1 MIESNTENNKFI
13 TISLLIL
20 AIVAV
25 AFALNFT
32 KPIMIPFVLALLI
45 RILIDPIIDFQT
57 EKLNVHR
64 VVAVFVS
71 LILIV
76 FLFIIIVPFIVGSV
90 ATFLGSANEYNSKVL
105 LLIDIIINKM
115 QEFDLQINREAIR
128 ESLISLPFLDWA
140 SAILS
145 NSANIISKFFLVVIL
160 TLFLLLG
167 RKSKETSS
175 EWNEIINSVKK
186 YIFTK
191 FLTSALTGIL
201 TGIIYWLLG
210 LELALIFGTITFLLN
225 FIPIIGSVIA
235 VLVPLPI
242 AFLQFSDP
250 SYVILVILFPALVH
264 IVIGN
269 IIEPKI
275 FGDAFGLHPITIIL
289 SLIFWG
295 MIWGMMGILLAAPI
309 TAIIKISFE
318 KFETTSPIARL
329 LEGKI
334 HLKN

>member
-1 MIESNTENNKFI
+1 MIENSENNRFI

-20 AIVAV
+20 AIIGV

-45 RILIDPIIDFQT
+45 RILIDPIIDFQINN
-57 EKLNVHR
+57 LNVHR

-71 LILIV
+71 LLLIV
-76 FLFIIIVPFIVGSV
+76 FVFMIIVPFIVGSV
-90 ATFLGSANEYNSKVL
+90 ATFLSSANEYNIKVL
-105 LLIDIIINKM
+105 LLLDAIINKL
-115 QEFDLQINREAIR
+115 QEFDIEINRQAIR

-145 NSANIISKFFLVVIL
+145 NSANIISKFFLVVIM

-167 RKSKETSS
+167 KKSKETSK
-175 EWNEIINSVKK
+175 EWNEIINNIKK

-191 FLTSALTGIL
+191 FITSALTGIL
-201 TGIIYWLLG
+201 TGLIYWFLG

-225 FIPIIGSVIA
+225 FIPVIGSIIA

-250 SYVILVILFPALVH
+250 SYVILVIFFPSLVH
-264 IVIGN
+264 IIIGN

-295 MIWGMMGILLAAPI
+295 MIWGMIGILLAAPI

-318 KFETTSPIARL
+318 KFKTTLPIARL